1 MYPQHH
7 GVTGNEV
14 YDREKNKYFKY
25 GFELFHYNESVTP
38 IWTLNELQ
46 NNTSGV
52 MMWAGGDFPYQG
64 KNSTFI
70 KAFDKEMTLEDRA
83 KLIMSWLKDV
93 EHPANFVMFYIE
105 QPDDE
110 GHAYGPDSI
119 NVFFTPGLIFFFFF
133 SQILS
138 YSSLVR
144 VQIVFLDDLLIFGD
158 EETAFKR
165 DSFQNENFPPQ
176 THQF

>member
-14 YDREKNKYFKY
+14 YDREKKKYFKY

-52 MMWAGGDFPYQG
+52 MMWAGGDFSYQG

-83 KLIMSWLKDV
+83 KLIISWLKDV

-144 VQIVFLDDLLIFGD
+144 VQIVFLDDFW
-158 EETAFKR
+158 
-165 DSFQNENFPPQ
+165 Q
-176 THQF
+176 